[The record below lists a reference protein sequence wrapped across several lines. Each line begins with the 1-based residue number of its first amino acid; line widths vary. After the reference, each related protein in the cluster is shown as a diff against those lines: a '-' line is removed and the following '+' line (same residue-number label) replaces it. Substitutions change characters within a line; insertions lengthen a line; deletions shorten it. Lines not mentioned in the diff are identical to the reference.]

1 MILDIKKEDSTV
13 IISYKKDVSHLNAKV
28 EISFNFVE
36 IKDNPVLMKRIE
48 NELWQK
54 SCVHYYNSL
63 EYSLNELICDLKLI
77 LKNYEGFTLKNYKYE
92 GVYLT
97 EDKPYMIKVGESK
110 NVLKM
115 PLSEFVKLLESLQ
128 SREETIK
135 ISQIRC
141 ELTNER

>member
-36 IKDNPVLMKRIE
+36 IKDNPVLMKRIK

-77 LKNYEGFTLKNYKYE
+77 LKNYEGYTLKNYKYE

-97 EDKPYMIKVGESK
+97 EDKPYMIEVGGSK
-110 NVLKM
+110 NVSKM

-128 SREETIK
+128 SREEIIN

-141 ELTNER
+141 ELTNEE